1 MSEQRSGPQSV
12 DNALTAFQFDSHIAH
27 GAFVQ
32 IAIGAETLLDQ
43 RPYAPAVRK
52 LIAETIAAMPLL
64 ATHLRTEGRINLQFQ
79 SSDPAS
85 PVKLLVAQVDHHLN
99 ARGMAKAAAD
109 TDGDFATLL
118 SGGVLAL
125 LLEPLDDTQS
135 TTQATVPVE
144 GASLAESL
152 EGYFAQSE
160 QLPTLIRLAVRDNRL
175 SGFLLQR
182 LPIDAHTQATQDNW
196 EHLSILAATL
206 TEDELLDVPPETL
219 LRRLFAEESLTVFA
233 PRPVAVACRCSE
245 FGIGRLLLSLGRPE
259 VDSIV
264 DEQGRVAIT
273 CEFCGREYVY
283 LPADV
288 QMLFAAAEQQP
299 AATRH

>member
-1 MSEQRSGPQSV
+1 MSEQRSDPPSV

-32 IAIGAETLLDQ
+32 IVSGAEALLDQ
-43 RPYAPAVRK
+43 RPYAPVVRR
-52 LIAETIAAMPLL
+52 LIAETMAAMPLL

-79 SSDPAS
+79 SADAAS
-85 PVKLLVAQVDHHLN
+85 PIKLLVAQVDHHLN
-99 ARGMAKAAAD
+99 VRGMAKAAAD
-109 TDGDFATLL
+109 AEGSFETLL
-118 SGGVLAL
+118 AGGVLAL
-125 LLEPLDDTQS
+125 LLEPLDDTQPS
-135 TTQATVPVE
+135 TQATVPVE
-144 GASLAESL
+144 GASLAAAL

-175 SGFLLQR
+175 CGFLLQR
-182 LPIDAHTQATQDNW
+182 LPIDSHTQATQDDW

-206 TEDELLDVPPETL
+206 SQDELLDVPPETL
-219 LRRLFAEESLTVFA
+219 LRRLFAEEALTVFA
-233 PRPVAVACRCSE
+233 PRPVAVACRCSAS
-245 FGIGRLLLSLGRPE
+245 GIGRLLLSLGREE

-288 QMLFAAAEQQP
+288 RMLFAAAEQQP
-299 AATRH
+299 SSTKH

>member
-1 MSEQRSGPQSV
+1 MKSV
-12 DNALTAFQFDSHIAH
+12 DNTLTAFQFDSHIAH

-32 IAIGAETLLDQ
+32 ITHGAERLLDQ

-52 LIAETIAAMPLL
+52 LIAETMAAMPLL

-79 SSDPAS
+79 SSDAAS
-85 PVKLLVAQVDHHLN
+85 PVKLLVAQVDHNLN
-99 ARGMAKAAAD
+99 VRGMAKAAD
-109 TDGDFATLL
+109 DVEGDFESLL

-125 LLEPLDDTQS
+125 LLEPLDDAQP

-144 GASLAESL
+144 GASMAEAL
-152 EGYFAQSE
+152 EGYFSQSE
-160 QLPTLIRLAVRDNRL
+160 QLPTLIRLAVRGNRL
-175 SGFLLQR
+175 CGFLLQR
-182 LPIDAHTQATQDNW
+182 LPIDSHTDATEDDWQ
-196 EHLSILAATL
+196 HVSILASTL
-206 TEDELLDVPPETL
+206 KLDELLDVAPETL
-219 LRRLFAEESLTVFA
+219 LRRLFAEEAITTFA
-233 PRPVAVACRCSE
+233 PRAVNVACRCSDT
-245 FGIGRLLLSLGRPE
+245 GIGRLLLSLGKPE
-259 VDSIV
+259 VDSII

-273 CEFCGREYVY
+273 CEFCGRDYVY